1 MIRLHSLLSAE
12 IIKTYNINNVLVKG
26 ISSNSKKIKKNYIF
40 AAFTGSSSNGLD
52 YISEAINN
60 GAIAVLVDNKKFK
73 YVKKNFN
80 IEIISHKNTR
90 KLYSIIC
97 NKFSKYK
104 FKNIVGVTGTNGKTS
119 VAWYV
124 QQISKLIGENTAS
137 IGTLGTN
144 YKKINKNSNL
154 TTPESE
160 VLVSNLDSLY
170 SKDVKNV
177 IIETSS
183 HGLDQHRIDGVNF
196 NIVAITSL
204 SRDHLDYHRNFTN
217 YKKAKLRLF
226 SDFAKNGIAIINDN
240 ILYSND
246 FIEKAIL
253 NKQEIIT
260 IGQSS
265 KAKFKYKIINLR
277 NRVKEIE
284 LNYKNNKSTIYSD
297 IVGSFQI
304 NNLVTAICI
313 MLEMGFK
320 RQIIE
325 KYIGNIKPPPGRL
338 EYIRSIKGA
347 DIYID
352 YAHTPD
358 ALKNVLI
365 SLRPYV
371 TKKLYLVYGCGGDRD
386 KGKRALMGKIS
397 HKFADI
403 IIITDDNPRFESP
416 KKIRQQIMQHCPNAT
431 EIPDRKKA
439 IKKSILNLSKGDVL
453 LVAGKGHEN
462 TQEIKGNFL
471 IFNDAKIIKK
481 FKIKD

>member
-1 MIRLHSLLSAE
+1 MIKLYSLLSE
-12 IIKTYNINNVLVKG
+12 KIIKKNNINNIQIKG
-26 ISSNSKKIKKNYIF
+26 ISSNSKKIKKDYIF
-40 AAFTGSSSNGLD
+40 TVLSGSSNNGLD
-52 YISEAINN
+52 YIFEAINN
-60 GAIAVLVDNKKFK
+60 GATAILINNKNLQHI
-73 YVKKNFN
+73 KKKLT
-80 IEIISHKNTR
+80 IEIIISNEPR
-90 KLYSIIC
+90 KLYAIIC

-124 QQISKLIGENTAS
+124 QQISKLVGEDTAS

-144 YKKINKNSNL
+144 YKKIIKNSIL

-170 SKDVKNV
+170 SKAVKNV

-183 HGLDQHRIDGVNF
+183 HGLDQNRVDGINF
-196 NIVAITSL
+196 NIVAISSF
-204 SRDHLDYHRNFTN
+204 SRDHLDYHRNFAN

-226 SDFAKNGIAIINDN
+226 SDFAKNGTAIINDN
-240 ILYSND
+240 ILYCND
-246 FIEKAIL
+246 FIEAAIL
-253 NKQEIIT
+253 NNQKIIT

-265 KAKFKYKIINLR
+265 KAKFKYRINNLS

-284 LNYKNNKSTIYSD
+284 INYKNNKSTIYSGL
-297 IVGSFQI
+297 IGSFQV

-320 RQIIE
+320 RKIIE
-325 KYIGNIKPPPGRL
+325 KYVENIKPPPGRL
-338 EYIRSIKGA
+338 EFIRSLKGA

-371 TKKLYLVYGCGGDRD
+371 SNKLYLVFGCGGDRD
-386 KGKRALMGKIS
+386 KGKRSLMGKIS
-397 HKFADI
+397 HKFADKVV
-403 IIITDDNPRFESP
+403 ITDDNPRYENP
-416 KKIRQQIMQHCPNAT
+416 KYIRKQIIKDCPNAI
-431 EIPDRKKA
+431 EIADRKKA
-439 IKKSILNLSKGDVL
+439 IQKTIFSLSKGDVL

-471 IFNDAKIIKK
+471 NFDDAKIIKK
-481 FKIKD
+481 IKIKD